1 MRCHSLRVT
10 PGPCAWHCS
19 WLAARTSGERGLL
32 CSVPCGYLGA
42 CTGDIVARTNRKPK
56 PQTRV
61 LTIADLAL
69 HEGGGGQASADGVT
83 EAALGVQALAGAALG
98 QRSGAQ
104 VHVLGGRLW
113 ATGGYGEEG
122 QFR

>member
-1 MRCHSLRVT
+1 MRCHPWPLHPALHLARSQNLR
-10 PGPCAWHCS
+10 
-19 WLAARTSGERGLL
+19 
-32 CSVPCGYLGA
+32 SVPCGYLGA
-42 CTGDIVARTNRKPK
+42 CIGDTVARTNHNPK
-56 PQTRV
+56 PPTRV

-83 EAALGVQALAGAALG
+83 EAALGMQALAAAALG